1 MIEFLKR
8 YLTWWNG
15 ATVGT
20 RMFTRKHGTEVG
32 RDDAGNIYY
41 RNADASRRW
50 VMFNGEV
57 DASAVPADW
66 HGWLHFTWD
75 EPPTAS
81 PLTRKPWEKPHVP
94 NMTGTDAAY
103 HPPGSIMVPAAR
115 PRVSGDYEAW
125 QPE

>member
-1 MIEFLKR
+1 MEFLKR

-20 RMFTRKHGTEVG
+20 RLFTSRHGTKVG
-32 RDDAGNIYY
+32 EDAEGNVYY
-41 RNADASRRW
+41 RNHDGSRRW
-50 VMFNGEV
+50 VMYNGVVE
-57 DASAVPADW
+57 ASRIPADW

-75 EPPTAS
+75 EPPTDK
-81 PLTRKPWEKPHVP
+81 PLPHKSWEKPHVA
-94 NMTGTDAAY
+94 NLTGVDGAY
-103 HPPGSIMVPAAR
+103 HPPGSLATASAR